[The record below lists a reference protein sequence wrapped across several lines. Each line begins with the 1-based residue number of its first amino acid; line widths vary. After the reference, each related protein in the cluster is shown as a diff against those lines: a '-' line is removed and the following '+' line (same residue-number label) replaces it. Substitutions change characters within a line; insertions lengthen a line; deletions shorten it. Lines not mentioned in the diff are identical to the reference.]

1 MSIDIE
7 TACHAQPRELIYV
20 AAIAGSDDELL
31 AHVARA
37 YPRLFHPEIH
47 RYRKIRTEYV
57 QHVHIARILAGAKS
71 LRTIHLNLNFRD
83 DHGPYCLNGM
93 LRGPWYFAFSTM
105 YGPEIV
111 EESCP
116 LLEYVGFLYHDAART
131 VWVQFHPS
139 RCAERLVRP
148 NYGPG

>member
-37 YPRLFHPEIH
+37 YPRLFHLEIH

-71 LRTIHLNLNFRD
+71 LRTIHLNLDFRD

-93 LRGPWYFAFSTM
+93 LR
-105 YGPEIV
+105 EIV

-116 LLEYVGFLYHDAART
+116 LLEYVGFLYHDATRT

-148 NYGPG
+148 NYGPGYVAYL